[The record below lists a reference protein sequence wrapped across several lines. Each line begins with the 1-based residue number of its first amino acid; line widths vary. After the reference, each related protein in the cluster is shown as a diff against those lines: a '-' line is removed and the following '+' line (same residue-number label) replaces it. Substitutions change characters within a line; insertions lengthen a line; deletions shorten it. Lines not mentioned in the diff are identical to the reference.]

1 VNEFIDFEVHREILF
16 SLAKK
21 VALPTPDSVVVAV
34 IVNGVLKDPSDAE
47 NVIVTDV
54 VDLVVVKVRR
64 LLISELE

>member
-1 VNEFIDFEVHREILF
+1 
-16 SLAKK
+16 LAKK
-21 VALPTPDSVVVAV
+21 VAFPELASVVVAV
-34 IVNGVLKDPSDAE
+34 IVIGVLKDPSDAE